1 MHVVATVLGLSA
13 LFKFSPTLYM
23 AMKLLGAAYLLV
35 AFFSTRMTRW
45 IKENPKAQIIQNRIS
60 GTILATMGLF
70 IAGEEVVNP
79 SEQNVNP

>member
-1 MHVVATVLGLSA
+1 
-13 LFKFSPTLYM
+13 
-23 AMKLLGAAYLLV
+23 
-35 AFFSTRMTRW
+35 MTRW
-45 IKENPKAQIIQNRIS
+45 IKDNPKAQIIQNRIS

>member
-1 MHVVATVLGLSA
+1 MPHFVVPEAGTIETQLLILGGIVVVTA
-13 LFKFSPTLYM
+13 IPCD
-23 AMKLLGAAYLLV
+23 LLV

-45 IKENPKAQIIQNRIS
+45 IKDNPKAQIIQNRVS
-60 GTILATMGLF
+60 GTILAAMGLF